1 MQTMVPP
8 TQLSLPAA
16 TRWVNVLI
24 WALGAAVAVLVC
36 ALTLPTATW
45 HGEHFPVGND
55 SFYHARRILD
65 AVRDLSA
72 FYQFDP
78 RIHAPE
84 GSLLVWPWG
93 YDYVMALIVRLGL
106 AAGLATNPVDVLIW
120 IPVAAVPITIALM
133 LAVARQGP
141 LGLMV

>member
-1 MQTMVPP
+1 MTPP
-8 TQLSLPAA
+8 TQISSSAEPPTTARSAQNEAPAA
-16 TRWVNVLI
+16 ASTRWTNVLI
-24 WALGAAVAVLVC
+24 WAFVSAEWQLLAC
-36 ALTLPTATW
+36 ALTFPTATW

-84 GSLLVWPWG
+84 GVC
-93 YDYVMALIVRLGL
+93 
-106 AAGLATNPVDVLIW
+106 
-120 IPVAAVPITIALM
+120 
-133 LAVARQGP
+133 
-141 LGLMV
+141 